1 MNLEVLIQSLR
12 NRNEEL
18 CSLAANELEK
28 MDMKYRELGRSYDA
42 MSSDL
47 LKLIDENTKLREE
60 LRGHRND
67 L

>member
-47 LKLIDENTKLREE
+47 MKLIDENKKLRDE
-60 LRGHRND
+60 LRGHKND